1 MIASVCMAV
10 SGLANAVPITHNDY
24 TLNPTTNIVTHTDGT
39 DWLQWDVTIG
49 ESINSALS
57 KYASEGWMLAS
68 NAQMAG
74 LFTDFGWG
82 SSVQEDDTVAT
93 IGTYSASA
101 DESAMDEFIELFGT
115 TYSNQVGCSQLDI
128 LCQRRTSALFGSDL
142 DDDGFFQ
149 YAHVHSDFLLCD
161 LWECYES
168 PDFARIVSD
177 SYSFRS
183 LIDADRIMYDA
194 GFGVALTRVV
204 DVPAPSTILIF
215 ALGLMGLASRRF
227 IKTSLKSSFD
237 LLYLVSTMV
246 CLNKPM

>member
-115 TYSNQVGCSQLDI
+115 TYSNQVRCSQVDI

-149 YAHVHSDFLLCD
+149 YAHVHSDYLLCGRGA
-161 LWECYES
+161 CYES

-177 SYSFRS
+177 SYRS
-183 LIDADRIMYDA
+183 IDADRIMYDA